1 MNDSTTEI
9 TLNFV
14 GETFIPLLSGAL
26 YWPQENTLLVA
37 DLHLEKMSSFA
48 SKGQLLPPYDTK
60 ATLALLARDMQ
71 TTKARRVI
79 CLGDSFHRDEGTAT
93 LPQEDAEQLRALIK
107 SVDWL
112 WLAGNHDPSPHQLGG
127 SCADSIIVG
136 DVNLSHEP
144 SSITN
149 GQIAGHLH
157 PSARISI
164 NGRATRRPCFVH
176 NERLMIL
183 PAYGVSTGTLNIL
196 SKPFEGLFD
205 RDRLKIIMLGRDQLY
220 PVATKY
226 LR

>member
-1 MNDSTTEI
+1 MHNNEI
-9 TLNFV
+9 ALQFA
-14 GETFIPLLSGAL
+14 GETFTPLLSGAL
-26 YWPQENTLLVA
+26 FWRDENTLLVA

-60 ATLALLARDMQ
+60 ATLALLANDMQ
-71 TTKARRVI
+71 ATKARRVI
-79 CLGDSFHRDEGTAT
+79 CLGDSFHRDAGART
-93 LPQEDAEQLRALIK
+93 LSQEDGEQLSALIG

-112 WLAGNHDPSPHQLGG
+112 WLSGNHDPSPHQLGG
-127 SCADSIIVG
+127 SCADNIVLG
-136 DVNLSHEP
+136 DVNFSHEP
-144 SSITN
+144 SSKTI

-157 PSARISI
+157 PSARIVI

-176 NERLMIL
+176 DERLMIL

-196 SKPFEGLFD
+196 SDPFKGLFE
-205 RDRLKIIMLGRDQLY
+205 RDKLKIVMLGKKQLY